1 MLAAGCCNRGPAASA
16 DRDAGPAIA
25 VAGGDT
31 ITTAITTAVTISVA
45 PAVATA
51 SSSTTT
57 APTSPSAP
65 TVRERRGYRQGSH
78 HQSEHEHTEPCHV
91 APPL

>member
-1 MLAAGCCNRGPAASA
+1 MLAAGCSDRGPAASA

-25 VAGGDT
+25 VASGD
-31 ITTAITTAVTISVA
+31 AITTAVTISVA

-78 HQSEHEHTEPCHV
+78 HQSEHEHTESCHV